1 MCIGVRVKG
10 EALMYIFIRKK
21 VLWMCVVPS
30 VSWAQCP
37 RIVQVSA
44 AAQNSRGWWRWPNHG
59 SIPGG
64 LCGPGP
70 SPYWPTSA
78 GPYNGTSSTS
88 LVRFLKHCEDIEGN
102 LTEKSVPTRCIEIE
116 CGGVAD
122 DIWIML
128 NDPYLC
134 SKLSVCWTKSITNY
148 GLFMFPNCHQGGGLG
163 WAGLGWADTGDI
175 SWPRW
180 LGGTMGQGGDTGQ
193 GLVMITLTS
202 ISWPQFIVY

>member
-1 MCIGVRVKG
+1 M
-10 EALMYIFIRKK
+10 
-21 VLWMCVVPS
+21 
-30 VSWAQCP
+30 AQ
-37 RIVQVSA
+37 
-44 AAQNSRGWWRWPNHG
+44 SRGV
-59 SIPGG
+59 SS
-64 LCGPGP
+64 GP

-78 GPYNGTSSTS
+78 GAHNGTSSTS
-88 LVRFLKHCEDIEGN
+88 LVRFLNTVKISIEY

-116 CGGVAD
+116 CRGVAD

-134 SKLSVCWTKSITNY
+134 SKLSVWWTKSITNY

-163 WAGLGWADTGDI
+163 WAGLGWAGLGTSPIPWSRPATWDTDNGE
-175 SWPRW
+175 
-180 LGGTMGQGGDTGQ
+180 DTGQ

>member
-10 EALMYIFIRKK
+10 EALMYIFHPKK
-21 VLWMCVVPS
+21 VLWMCVLPS

-37 RIVQVSA
+37 PIVQVSA

-70 SPYWPTSA
+70 SPTSA

-88 LVRFLKHCEDIEGN
+88 LVRFLKHCEDIIEGN

-163 WAGLGWADTGDI
+163 WAGLCGHRGHLLSQVAGRDPGT
-175 SWPRW
+175 RW
-180 LGGTMGQGGDTGQ
+180 DTGQ